1 MTDATP
7 SKAPS
12 IIDDF
17 VDIWTSPSTVFARR
31 TDGKWGAAML
41 VVIVLGAILF
51 FGTRGATQPIMDAEM
66 ARGMAASSNQMT
78 PEQTEAAQSFGG
90 IMTAAFVVIGTPI
103 ILTLLGLLVLIATK
117 IVGGTISFAQGLTIA
132 CFAAFPRLVEAI
144 TNAAQALMMDESAL
158 TGSSAVSLGVGRFF
172 DPDATNAAL
181 MALLIRVDLYTL
193 WITVMI
199 AIGIK
204 VMGKRSNEQAMMA
217 GAIVW
222 LLGAVPTL
230 LPALLRG

>member
-1 MTDATP
+1 LGGP
-7 SKAPS
+7 SVSPKA
-12 IIDDF
+12 
-17 VDIWTSPSTVFARR
+17 
-31 TDGKWGAAML
+31 
-41 VVIVLGAILF
+41 
-51 FGTRGATQPIMDAEM
+51 
-66 ARGMAASSNQMT
+66 
-78 PEQTEAAQSFGG
+78 
-90 IMTAAFVVIGTPI
+90 
-103 ILTLLGLLVLIATK
+103 
-117 IVGGTISFAQGLTIA
+117 LTIA

-158 TGSSAVSLGVGRFF
+158 TGRSAVSLGVGRFF

-222 LLGAVPTL
+222 LLGALPTL